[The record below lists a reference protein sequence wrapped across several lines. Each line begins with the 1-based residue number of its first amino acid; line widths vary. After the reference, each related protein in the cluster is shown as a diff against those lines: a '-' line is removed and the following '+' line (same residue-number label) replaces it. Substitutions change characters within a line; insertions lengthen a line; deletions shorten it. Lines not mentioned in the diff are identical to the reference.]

1 MSSFISLFLE
11 KYPEVWMRFME
22 HMNLTT
28 MAVFLAVLIGVPLGI
43 AITKN
48 KQASK
53 LVIGIANLL
62 QSIPCIAL
70 LAFAVPFLGIGE
82 KPAIMMVIVY
92 ALLPI
97 IKNTFTGISGI
108 DQRTLEAADGIGLS
122 QWQKLFKVELPLAM
136 PYIMAGIRISTVAA
150 VGNMTIA
157 AFAGAR
163 FRLVYQYGLNWLKF
177 EYGAFRC
184 YSCFFVGTFD

>member
-70 LAFAVPFLGIGE
+70 LAFC
-82 KPAIMMVIVY
+82 
-92 ALLPI
+92 
-97 IKNTFTGISGI
+97 
-108 DQRTLEAADGIGLS
+108 
-122 QWQKLFKVELPLAM
+122 
-136 PYIMAGIRISTVAA
+136 ST
-150 VGNMTIA
+150 IL
-157 AFAGAR
+157 R
-163 FRLVYQYGLNWLKF
+163 YW
-177 EYGAFRC
+177 
-184 YSCFFVGTFD
+184 